1 MRDKR
6 LDEMEQYILL
16 NGSVTIESLQRH
28 FDVSINTLRRDLSV
42 LEDRGHI
49 EKMYGGACART
60 LPTLLS
66 SPERFSRNLAGKQRI
81 GLLAQSLVPSDCT
94 VYIDSGSTVP
104 NVIKYLEDRKN
115 LTLIT
120 HSLVAINEASRVQS
134 INLISIG
141 GIYNNTLGAFVGMNT
156 LKMLLPMSMNIALM
170 AASGVSIKRGLTNN
184 TYFEAEIKRQVIECS
199 SKIILMADHT
209 KFATEALMSYCPLG
223 KLAAVVTDVRPPE
236 DFMEFFENKG
246 IEVMF

>member
-1 MRDKR
+1 MREKR

-16 NGSVTIESLQRH
+16 NGSVSIDKLVKR
-28 FDVSINTLRRDLSV
+28 FDISINTLRRDLSV

-66 SPERFSRNLAGKQRI
+66 SPERFGKNIAAKQRI
-81 GLLAQSLVPSDCT
+81 GKLAESLVPGDTT

-104 NVIKYLEDRKN
+104 SVIKHLGDRNN

-120 HSLVAINEASRVQS
+120 HSLVAINEASRIPS

-141 GIYNNTLGAFVGMNT
+141 GIYNNTLAAFVGMNT
-156 LKMLLPMSMNIALM
+156 LKMLMPMSINIALM
-170 AASGVSIKRGLTNN
+170 AASGVSLKHGLTNN

-199 SKIILMADHT
+199 SKIILMADRT
-209 KFATEALMSYCPLG
+209 KFSVNALMSYCPLA
-223 KLAAVVTDVRPPE
+223 KLSAVVTDSRPDDE
-236 DFMEFFENKG
+236 FMEFFQKKS
-246 IEVMF
+246 IEVIY

>member
-1 MRDKR
+1 M
-6 LDEMEQYILL
+6 DEMEQYILL
-16 NGSVTIESLQRH
+16 NGSVTIDRLLKQ
-28 FDVSINTLRRDLSV
+28 FDVSINTLRRDLSM

-60 LPTLLS
+60 PPALLS
-66 SPERFSRNLAGKQRI
+66 SPERFTKNIAGKQRI
-81 GLLAQSLVPSDCT
+81 GKLAQTLIENDST

-104 NVIKYLEDRKN
+104 NVIKYLSDRTN

-120 HSLVAINEASRVQS
+120 HSLVAINEISRIPS

-156 LKMLLPMSMNIALM
+156 LKMLAPMSINTALI

-184 TYFEAEIKRQVIECS
+184 TYFEAEIKRQVVECS
-199 SKIILMADHT
+199 SRVILMADRT
-209 KFATEALMSYCPLG
+209 KFSIEALISYCPLS
-223 KLAAVVTDVRPPE
+223 KLSHVVTDAKPPR
-236 DFMEFFENKG
+236 DFTEFFDSHSVK
-246 IEVMF
+246 VLY